1 MKKIFLL
8 GAVTLFALASCDLTE
23 EPVTAVAPDV
33 ALATYDGLNEATSVP
48 YVNLRGEGW
57 YGSYTSLMLDVMCG
71 NAVAGDPI
79 NTGRGMMFNNWLFT
93 ADGGWSTYG
102 SAYTAIYQCNNVIF
116 KIRNERDTY
125 LAESG
130 VTDQMLDNLMGECLF
145 MRALSYFDL
154 VRFYSKP
161 YDAATAASDLGV
173 PIISEDPDVSIVARP
188 ERKMLQEVY
197 DYIVNDLTTALDCM
211 DETYIR
217 ANVHDTK
224 ATCTYHVIEAL
235 LARVYLYM
243 HNYEKAEE
251 MATNVITC
259 GDYTI
264 ANASQFV
271 STWTEDTWSANRE
284 IIFSVYSVTSEGMI
298 SNSNGM
304 LTDPVNGYGD
314 VRVSEDWSSL
324 LDANDIRLTMCMSD
338 PANPGYIWPAKYRKA
353 SGIAYS
359 NIPILRISEMYLI
372 RAEARYYLNNFD
384 GALADLT
391 TVTSNRNA
399 PAYEAPTFDNI
410 FNENRKEF
418 AFEGH
423 VYHDFKRFGR
433 GVERTDI
440 IPGTSNQNVPADS
453 YLWLMPMATSEMDVN
468 PNLVQNPGY

>member
-23 EPVTAVAPDV
+23 EPVTALQTDI

-79 NTGRGMMFNNWLFT
+79 NTGRGSMFNNWLFT

-130 VTDQMLDNLMGECLF
+130 VTDQMLNNLMGECLF

-161 YDAATAASDLGV
+161 YNAATAGTDLGV
-173 PIISEDPDVSIVARP
+173 PIISEDPAVSAVALPAR
-188 ERKMLQEVY
+188 ESVQKVY
-197 DYIVNDLTTALDCM
+197 DYIVTDLTTALDCM
-211 DETYIR
+211 DENYIR
-217 ANVHDTK
+217 ANVLDTK

-251 MATNVITC
+251 MATKVITC

-284 IIFSVYSVTSEGMI
+284 IIFGVFSVQSEGQI
-298 SNSNGM
+298 SNGNGM

-314 VRVSEDWSSL
+314 VRVSEDWSST
-324 LDANDIRLTMCMSD
+324 LDANDIRLTMCETS
-338 PANPGYIWPAKYRKA
+338 PNYTGYIWPAKYRKA

-359 NIPILRISEMYLI
+359 NVPILRISEMYLI
-372 RAEARYYLNNFD
+372 RAEARYYQDNFD
-384 GALADLT
+384 GALSDLT

-399 PAYEAPTFDNI
+399 PAYSAATLDNI

-423 VYHDFKRFGR
+423 IYHDCKRFGR
-433 GVERTDI
+433 GVERTDVI
-440 IPGTSNQNVPADS
+440 AGTSNQNVPADS
-453 YLWLMPMATSEMDVN
+453 YLWLMPMATSEIDVN
-468 PNLVQNPGY
+468 RNLVQNPGY

>member
-23 EPVTAVAPDV
+23 EPATALQTDI
-33 ALATYDGLNEATSVP
+33 ALATYDNLNEATSVP

-79 NTGRGMMFNNWLFT
+79 YTGRSSMFNNWLFT

-116 KIRNERDTY
+116 KIRNDRDTY

-161 YDAATAASDLGV
+161 YDAATAGTDLGV
-173 PIISEDPDVSIVARP
+173 PIISEDPVVSAVALPKR
-188 ERKMLQEVY
+188 ETVQKVY
-197 DYIVNDLTTALDCM
+197 EYIVTDLTTALDCM

-217 ANVHDTK
+217 ANVLDTK

-243 HNYEKAEE
+243 HDYEKAEE
-251 MATNVITC
+251 MATKVITC

-271 STWTEDTWSANRE
+271 TTWTEDTWSANRE
-284 IIFSVYSVTSEGMI
+284 IIFGVFSVQAEGQI
-298 SNSNGM
+298 SNGNGM
-304 LTDPVNGYGD
+304 LTDPVNGYGE

-324 LDANDIRLTMCMSD
+324 LDANDIRLTMCEGA
-338 PANPGYIWPAKYRKA
+338 ANYPGYIWPAKYRKA

-359 NIPILRISEMYLI
+359 NVPILRISEMYLI
-372 RAEARYYLNNFD
+372 RAEARYYLDNFD

-399 PAYEAPTFDNI
+399 PAYSAATLDNI

-433 GVERTDI
+433 AVERTDI

-453 YLWLMPMATSEMDVN
+453 YLWLMPMATSERDVN

>member
-23 EPVTAVAPDV
+23 EPATALQTDI
-33 ALATYDGLNEATSVP
+33 ALATYDNLNEATSVP

-79 NTGRGMMFNNWLFT
+79 YTGRSSMFNNWLFT

-116 KIRNERDTY
+116 KIRNDRDTY

-161 YDAATAASDLGV
+161 YNAATAGTDLGV
-173 PIISEDPDVSIVARP
+173 PIISEDPVVSAVALPKR
-188 ERKMLQEVY
+188 ETVQKVY
-197 DYIVNDLTTALDCM
+197 EYIVTDLTTALDCM

-217 ANVHDTK
+217 ANVLDTK

-243 HNYEKAEE
+243 HDYEKAEE
-251 MATNVITC
+251 MATKVITC

-271 STWTEDTWSANRE
+271 TTWTEDTWSANRE
-284 IIFSVYSVTSEGMI
+284 IIFGVFSVQAEGQI
-298 SNSNGM
+298 SNGNGM
-304 LTDPVNGYGD
+304 LTDPVNGYGE

-324 LDANDIRLTMCMSD
+324 LDANDIRLTMCEGA
-338 PANPGYIWPAKYRKA
+338 ANYPGYIWPAKYRKA

-359 NIPILRISEMYLI
+359 NVPILRISEMYLI
-372 RAEARYYLNNFD
+372 RAEARYYQDNFD

-399 PAYEAPTFDNI
+399 PAYSAATLDNI

-423 VYHDFKRFGR
+423 IYHDYKRFGR
-433 GVERTDI
+433 GVERTDVI
-440 IPGTSNQNVPADS
+440 AGTSNQNVPADS
-453 YLWLMPMATSEMDVN
+453 YLWLMPMATSETDVN

>member
-23 EPVTAVAPDV
+23 EPVTALQTDI

-71 NAVAGDPI
+71 NAVAGAPI
-79 NTGRGMMFNNWLFT
+79 STGRGNMFNNWLFT

-116 KIRNERDTY
+116 KIRNNRESY

-130 VTDQMLDNLMGECLF
+130 VTDQMLNNLMGECLF

-161 YDAATAASDLGV
+161 YNAATAGTDLGV
-173 PIISEDPDVSIVARP
+173 PIISEDPAVSAVALPAR
-188 ERKMLQEVY
+188 ESVQKVY
-197 DYIVNDLTTALDCM
+197 DYIVTDLTTALDCM
-211 DETYIR
+211 DENYIR
-217 ANVHDTK
+217 ANVLDTK

-243 HNYEKAEE
+243 HNYEKAER

-284 IIFSVYSVTSEGMI
+284 IIFGVFSVQSEGQI
-298 SNSNGM
+298 SNGNGM

-314 VRVSEDWSSL
+314 VRVSNDWSSL
-324 LDANDIRLTMCMSD
+324 LDANDIRLTMCEGA
-338 PANPGYIWPAKYRKA
+338 PEYPGYIWPAKYRKA

-359 NIPILRISEMYLI
+359 NVPILRISEMYLI
-372 RAEARYYLNNFD
+372 RAEARYYLNNHD

-399 PAYEAPTFDNI
+399 PAYSAATLENI
-410 FNENRKEF
+410 FLENRKEF

-433 GVERTDI
+433 GVERADVI
-440 IPGTSNQNVPADS
+440 AGTSNQNVPADS
-453 YLWLMPMATSEMDVN
+453 YLWLMPMATSEIDVN
-468 PNLVQNPGY
+468 RNLVQNPGY

>member
-23 EPVTAVAPDV
+23 EPATALQTDI
-33 ALATYDGLNEATSVP
+33 ALATYDNLNEATSVP

-79 NTGRGMMFNNWLFT
+79 YTGRSSMFNNWLFT
-93 ADGGWSTYG
+93 ADDGWSTYG

-116 KIRNERDTY
+116 KIRNDRDTY

-161 YDAATAASDLGV
+161 YDAATAGTDLGV
-173 PIISEDPDVSIVARP
+173 PIISEDPVVSAVALPKR
-188 ERKMLQEVY
+188 ETVQKVY
-197 DYIVNDLTTALDCM
+197 EYIVTDLTTALDCM

-217 ANVHDTK
+217 ANVLDTK

-243 HNYEKAEE
+243 HDYEKAEE

-271 STWTEDTWSANRE
+271 TTWTEDTWSANRE
-284 IIFSVYSVTSEGMI
+284 IIFGVFSVQAEGQI
-298 SNSNGM
+298 SNGNGM
-304 LTDPVNGYGD
+304 LTDPVNGYGE

-324 LDANDIRLTMCMSD
+324 LDANDIRLTMCEGA
-338 PANPGYIWPAKYRKA
+338 ANYPGYIWPAKYRKA

-359 NIPILRISEMYLI
+359 NVPILRISEMYLI
-372 RAEARYYLNNFD
+372 RAEARYYLDNFD

-399 PAYEAPTFDNI
+399 PAYSAATLDNI

-433 GVERTDI
+433 AVERTDI

>member
-23 EPVTAVAPDV
+23 EPVTALQTDI

-79 NTGRGMMFNNWLFT
+79 NTGRGNMFNNWLFT

-116 KIRNERDTY
+116 KIRNNRESY

-130 VTDQMLDNLMGECLF
+130 VTDQMLNNLMGECLF

-161 YDAATAASDLGV
+161 YDASTASSDLGV
-173 PIISEDPDVSIVARP
+173 PIISEDPAVSAVALP
-188 ERKMLQEVY
+188 ERRPVQEVY
-197 DYIVNDLTTALDCM
+197 DYIVNDLTTALDNM

-217 ANVHDTK
+217 ANVLDTK

-284 IIFSVYSVTSEGMI
+284 IIFGVYSRFNLRAKSPTVTVCLLTPLTVMVMYAFRMTGRRCSMLTIYDSPCVRALPNIPVTSGLPNI
-298 SNSNGM
+298 
-304 LTDPVNGYGD
+304 
-314 VRVSEDWSSL
+314 
-324 LDANDIRLTMCMSD
+324 
-338 PANPGYIWPAKYRKA
+338 RKA

-359 NIPILRISEMYLI
+359 NVPILRISEMYLI
-372 RAEARYYLNNFD
+372 RAEARYYLNNHD

-399 PAYEAPTFDNI
+399 PAYSAATLENI
-410 FNENRKEF
+410 FLE
-418 AFEGH
+418 
-423 VYHDFKRFGR
+423 
-433 GVERTDI
+433 
-440 IPGTSNQNVPADS
+440 
-453 YLWLMPMATSEMDVN
+453 L
-468 PNLVQNPGY
+468 